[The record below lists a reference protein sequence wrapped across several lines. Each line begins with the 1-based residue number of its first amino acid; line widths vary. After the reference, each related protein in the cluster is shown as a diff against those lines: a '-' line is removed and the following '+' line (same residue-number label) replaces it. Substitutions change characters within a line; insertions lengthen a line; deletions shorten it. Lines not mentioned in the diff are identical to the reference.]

1 MDRDNKKK
9 YAEVLL
15 HAYHNKILK
24 IIWSAYGF
32 SLGIDSEKEGLLP
45 ELKEKNFRQYAVS
58 IIKIAADLAEGGPT
72 ENVSGDDLE
81 TAKAIY
87 AQEMDLKKHLYIKK
101 NSKVDCFKHL
111 ECQII
116 SYRNDKNPK
125 ETDADSALIKIIT
138 EKDDKDSSVSF
149 EISRRDLGEVIT
161 YLEEIK
167 AKMDRI

>member
-1 MDRDNKKK
+1 M
-9 YAEVLL
+9 
-15 HAYHNKILK
+15 
-24 IIWSAYGF
+24 
-32 SLGIDSEKEGLLP
+32 
-45 ELKEKNFRQYAVS
+45 
-58 IIKIAADLAEGGPT
+58 
-72 ENVSGDDLE
+72 
-81 TAKAIY
+81 
-87 AQEMDLKKHLYIKK
+87 
-101 NSKVDCFKHL
+101 HL